1 MSNGFQTY
9 INNIQEDTLTSYPL
23 TIDKITA
30 DMESMFLNVLS
41 RDIEKKGPDGEKVY
55 VNNIFSDLYQ
65 ILQEETIENDLV
77 SFKKFLDSNDE
88 MQSLVT
94 DIKYEYNADLNVYK
108 NGVVTYNDSTY
119 GNVRIVATSRNIPC
133 GSIIKYN
140 DTYAIVLDRGVL
152 GYDVDLLVESEDY
165 ARQYIGRSKITYE
178 IIRSG
183 W

>member
-1 MSNGFQTY
+1 MKTERS
-9 INNIQEDTLTSYPL
+9 
-23 TIDKITA
+23 
-30 DMESMFLNVLS
+30 
-41 RDIEKKGPDGEKVY
+41 DIRLGILFILLVIFIIFYVVNKEEKKENIVENVSY
-55 VNNIFSDLYQ
+55 SVNLM
-65 ILQEETIENDLV
+65 IEDKLE
-77 SFKKFLDSNDE
+77 FKKE
-88 MQSLVT
+88 VEEPIVT
-94 DIKYEYNADLNVYK
+94 YETHSGDLTGYSADCPACNGTLACKPTYNVYK
-108 NGVVTYNDSTY
+108 NGVVSYYDNTY
-119 GNVRIVATSRNIPC
+119 GNVKIVATSRNIPC

>member
-1 MSNGFQTY
+1 MKTERS
-9 INNIQEDTLTSYPL
+9 
-23 TIDKITA
+23 
-30 DMESMFLNVLS
+30 
-41 RDIEKKGPDGEKVY
+41 DIRLGILFILLVIFIIFYVVNKEEKKENIVENVSY
-55 VNNIFSDLYQ
+55 SVNLMIEDELEFEEEVIEPVVSYETHAGDLTGY
-65 ILQEETIENDLV
+65 
-77 SFKKFLDSNDE
+77 S
-88 MQSLVT
+88 
-94 DIKYEYNADLNVYK
+94 ADCPACNGTLACKPAYNVYK

-119 GNVRIVATSRNIPC
+119 GNVRIVATSKNIPC

-140 DTYAIVLDRGVL
+140 DIYAIVLDRGVL